1 MKRLV
6 SLIALLLMF
15 SVSYGQEYL
24 DIDNRLDTSD
34 KRRLAAAMD
43 LANKVQQM
51 ANYIKNLNELREKHQ
66 LPLPVGIQS
75 TAGYLLVVSHI
86 EREDND
92 ISKLHLSCVI
102 PLKDSK
108 IGFDGEITVNGN
120 SGLCA
125 PGKIE
130 LIEPVSI
137 GKNFKITFKSGTF
150 AEFDCEGIQK
160 FHAEADIQV
169 DSTNLVF
176 YDDNN
181 KISNTIPRFSTS
193 LDFEEI
199 DNFTFSLN
207 KKVKFGF
214 QKLKDWIFTLDGL
227 DFDNSE
233 TVTSTKI
240 NFPNGY
246 FSNTNSAEKNLW
258 RGVSIGKSQLM
269 LPKNLGK
276 DTSQSIT
283 IDCDYFIADNNGFTV
298 SANAQNLGHLLD
310 TTKNFDIDVDNV
322 ELKLLK
328 NQIQKITFDGDFN
341 WKALGR
347 FSNHHYDALY
357 NDAENEF
364 SISTNLGDSL
374 TLDFIC
380 AELQLDKS
388 SKLNLKLRNGKFV
401 PEIVA
406 NGNVT
411 INAGGE
417 KSPLH
422 VPQLDF
428 QDMYLSAEKP
438 YFRPGVW
445 SSEGVLSAKFGNL
458 EIQINDI
465 SMRNDSLNFGANI
478 AFADKITAGGNF
490 HILGD
495 YERFK
500 LKKFT
505 VSRFFVD
512 YKSSTF
518 SVYGDVMFEK
528 NDPIYG
534 NYFRGDVKMQLV
546 DMLDVEATAL
556 FGRVGNNKYFFAD
569 LFADNGGRTLF
580 KIPPYFDVYGIGGG
594 AYNRMNQSV
603 NGSIIG
609 KAPSG
614 LYYKPDFNVGF
625 GFLAS
630 MKFGIVNKDLCD
642 AKTTFE
648 VQFNRNWGLNYVQFK
663 GDAVFLSGSK
673 KYQNF
678 AESLNKL
685 PNEDEKEE
693 NQPKA
698 EPSVKRE
705 YPLTAS
711 TLMKMDFVNKSFF
724 TYLRAFMDMGVI
736 YGKGAN
742 KKLVDATAYFSPK
755 DWYIHLGT
763 PDDRC
768 GIVVDA
774 PLLKLDINSYFMA
787 GNNLPGLPDPPQ
799 KVTSLFSS
807 SDMSKYRTRRDML
820 TVSNG
825 KGVAFGTGFE
835 TGFSVEPWPFF
846 AQLEVGAGGEFL
858 LANYG
863 KNSHCEGNT
872 SPLGIGGW
880 YANAQLWAYLN
891 ANIGIQVK
899 FLGKKRT
906 FNILDAAAAAVL
918 QGAGPNPFYF
928 TGLVGCKYSVLG
940 GLFKGKCSLNFEIGE
955 PCKIV
960 EKKELLEQSIIASMT
975 PADGSDTVNVFVSPQ
990 VLLNIDCKNQM
1001 PIEIDGVKNTYKVF
1015 VDSLKL
1021 VNFATKQEVKG
1032 TTQVSDDG
1040 LVVSF
1045 NPEVALEST
1054 TKYVFIAK
1062 VSFRQKVGNDWIIA
1076 KDSEGTEY
1084 VERMESKFTS
1094 GKRPDHILPQHLI
1107 CSYPLDKMY
1116 NFYPKE
1122 TNTGYICLSENYSY
1136 LFDKVPEGYEQ
1147 KLRFS
1152 TLDGKFQTSD
1162 FEHFKSEEV
1171 TNEKFELSFDL
1182 SKFAFDNQNIY
1193 KLEIVNI
1200 PKRIAQLNENVS
1212 TDYKIEN
1219 GDSIRNISAE
1229 GDFNQLETKQICE
1242 LNFRVSK
1249 YNTLKEKVNSIDL
1262 DGKAFVDGTDNYLK
1276 NISKGFETDDF
1287 FDILEQQVRG
1297 KTDKLVYLE
1306 ADLENTEWYKKSL
1319 YKYVYDNFS
1328 EKELARVRS
1337 FSFKPADAMT
1347 IFNALSINHN
1357 TLTDNEIQNGVATG
1371 IYPHGMIT
1379 YNVIFEC
1386 DEDLRIAKTLISNK
1400 EKFGTGLNKTELEI
1414 LNNDFP
1420 QSYTKGEYP
1429 YKISYRLPGK
1439 GTITSTIN
1447 KVFKY

>member
-1 MKRLV
+1 M
-6 SLIALLLMF
+6 
-15 SVSYGQEYL
+15 
-24 DIDNRLDTSD
+24 
-34 KRRLAAAMD
+34 
-43 LANKVQQM
+43 
-51 ANYIKNLNELREKHQ
+51 
-66 LPLPVGIQS
+66 
-75 TAGYLLVVSHI
+75 
-86 EREDND
+86 
-92 ISKLHLSCVI
+92 
-102 PLKDSK
+102 
-108 IGFDGEITVNGN
+108 
-120 SGLCA
+120 
-125 PGKIE
+125 
-130 LIEPVSI
+130 
-137 GKNFKITFKSGTF
+137 
-150 AEFDCEGIQK
+150 
-160 FHAEADIQV
+160 
-169 DSTNLVF
+169 
-176 YDDNN
+176 
-181 KISNTIPRFSTS
+181 
-193 LDFEEI
+193 DFEEI
-199 DNFTFSLN
+199 DNFSFSLD
-207 KKVKFGF
+207 KKIKFGF

-298 SANAQNLGHLLD
+298 SANSQNLGHLLD

-364 SISTNLGDSL
+364 GISTNLGDSL

-438 YFRPGVW
+438 YFRPGIW

-465 SMRNDSLNFGANI
+465 SMRDDSLNFGANI
-478 AFADKITAGGNF
+478 AFADKITAGGKF

-528 NDPIYG
+528 NDPVYG
-534 NYFRGDVKMQLV
+534 NYFRGDVKLQLV

-569 LFADNGGRTLF
+569 LFADNGGRILF
-580 KIPPYFDVYGIGGG
+580 KIPPCFDVYGIGGG
-594 AYNRMNQSV
+594 AYNRMNQTD

-614 LYYKPDFNVGF
+614 LYYKPDLNVGF

-630 MKFGIVNKDLCD
+630 MKFGIVNKDMCD

-673 KYQNF
+673 KYQDF

-693 NQPKA
+693 NQPKD

-736 YGKGAN
+736 YGKGKN

-755 DWYIHLGT
+755 DWYIHFGT

-940 GLFKGKCSLNFEIGE
+940 GLFKGTCSLNFEIGE

-960 EKKELLEQSIIASMT
+960 EKKELLDQSIIASMT

-1032 TTQVSDDG
+1032 SMDISSDG
-1040 LVVSF
+1040 LIISF
-1045 NPEVALEST
+1045 NPDEALEST
-1054 TKYVFIAK
+1054 TKFVLMAQ
-1062 VSFRQKVGNDWIIA
+1062 VSFRQKVGNDWVVA

-1084 VERMESKFTS
+1084 VERMETKFTS

-1152 TLDGKFQTSD
+1152 TLDGKSQTSD
-1162 FEHFKSEEV
+1162 FEHFKSSEV
-1171 TNEKFELSFDL
+1171 TNEVYELSFDL

-1242 LNFRVSK
+1242 INFRTSK
-1249 YNTLKEKVNSIDL
+1249 YNTLKEKVEEVKMT
-1262 DGKAFVDGTDNYLK
+1262 GKAVVYGESATLK
-1276 NISKGFETDDF
+1276 NVEVNLITDDYFDGFECQTYYNDTSLLRMNANLDQTDWYRKSIYSKLYSVYSKN
-1287 FDILEQQVRG
+1287 DIG
-1297 KTDKLVYLE
+1297 ND
-1306 ADLENTEWYKKSL
+1306 
-1319 YKYVYDNFS
+1319 
-1328 EKELARVRS
+1328 RVHS
-1337 FSFKPADAMT
+1337 TPPADALD
-1347 IFNALSINHN
+1347 IFNPDFCNHSI
-1357 TLTDNEIQNGVATG
+1357 LKESEIQ
-1371 IYPHGMIT
+1371 
-1379 YNVIFEC
+1379 
-1386 DEDLRIAKTLISNK
+1386 SN
-1400 EKFGTGLNKTELEI
+1400 FATGLNQTGNYGYYVVFYCHDDIMKLRTKIADKRDKSLSLNGLETEI
-1414 LNNDFP
+1414 LNYSTPP
-1420 QSYTKGEYP
+1420 QYEKGKYP
-1429 YKISYRLPGK
+1429 YTLSYHLPGK
-1439 GTITSTIN
+1439 GTITSSFTEYFVI
-1447 KVFKY
+1447 K